1 MPTSPAPFSPPD
13 ERELG
18 RVMAAAARAD
28 DEAWAAL
35 YQQFGSRLHAVARR
49 HRLGT
54 HDAEDV
60 AQTTWL
66 QLFTHIDGV
75 REPAKVGAYLHT
87 VARHVCVRRVTRTRY
102 EEPLQDEV
110 LQRPG
115 AESDADAPLIERERA
130 DALTAAVLRLP
141 DRQRRLMQMM
151 LAEPAPSYA
160 EISEELDMPV
170 GSIGP
175 TRARCFE
182 RLAKDPELAAVAG

>member
-1 MPTSPAPFSPPD
+1 MPTSPPPHPVPG

-18 RVMAAAARAD
+18 RVMAAAAHAD
-28 DEAWAAL
+28 DEAWATL
-35 YQQFGSRLHAVARR
+35 YEQFGPRLHAVARR
-49 HRLGT
+49 HRLGA

-87 VARHVCVRRVTRTRY
+87 VARHVCVRRISRTRH
-102 EEPLQDEV
+102 EEPLPDQV
-110 LQRPG
+110 LPD
-115 AESDADAPLIERERA
+115 AEFDADAPLIARERA
-130 DALTAAVLRLP
+130 DALSAALRRLP

-160 EISEELDMPV
+160 EISAELDMPV

-182 RLAKDPELAAVAG
+182 RLAKDPGLLAVAA